1 MQGAYDGGEV
11 MMADRP
17 RLGIEGVFGLALGLL
32 APACGG
38 GDEVAETEATTQ
50 TQAGPG
56 TTGGPGPD
64 GSSGADPSTPTTSG
78 GSEDTGDEP
87 PLPTIIEVPLRRLT
101 AFEHRNTVADLFP
114 NLEPPVYG
122 LPVDD
127 RREGFDNNG
136 EAAIP
141 SKLHI
146 EQYNA
151 AAEQVA
157 DLAVQDLPALIDCT
171 PETDP
176 NCSVRFVTEFGARAF
191 RRPLTAAEVEAFRVF
206 FVGPPGDTDFSA
218 GVETTIQLML
228 QAPQFLYRIEL
239 HEAGG
244 TPGTLAPLD
253 GYQLATRLSY
263 FLWSSMPDAT
273 LLAAAAGGQLATPAQ
288 VEVEVRRML
297 DDPRAERAFLHFFR
311 QWGELERVDLV
322 SKLEEDTYDEATRSA
337 LREEFERFVRDV
349 LGHGEGSFGDL
360 LQSPRTFVNDRL
372 AGLYGVAGP
381 GPDMWAEVEL
391 DPTQRA
397 GMLTQPAFLAGH
409 GHPLNPS
416 PVKRGNFVL
425 QNLLCTNV
433 GSPPPIAEAMGSPKP
448 MPGMTNRQ
456 VYEELTKADQCN
468 ACHKMINPV
477 GFAFEHYDT
486 MGRFRELD
494 QGLPVDSSGAIN
506 GLSYAD
512 ATEFMAGLVADPLA
526 QNCFSRKWMIYS
538 LGGPQLVPDM
548 ASEVADAFSTAELN
562 LRELQVAIATHP
574 RFASYKVAP

>member
-1 MQGAYDGGEV
+1 
-11 MMADRP
+11 MADRP
-17 RLGIEGVFGLALGLL
+17 RLGIEGVLGLALGLL

-38 GDEVAETEATTQ
+38 GDEVAETGATTQ
-50 TQAGPG
+50 TQGGPG
-56 TTGGPGPD
+56 GTGGPGPD
-64 GSSGADPSTPTTSG
+64 DGTSGEDPTPTTSG

-87 PLPTIIEVPLRRLT
+87 PLPAVVDVPLRRLT
-101 AFEHRNTVADLFP
+101 AFEHRNTLADLFP
-114 NLEPPVYG
+114 NLE
-122 LPVDD
+122 LPDYELPLDD
-127 RREGFDNNG
+127 RREGFDNN
-136 EAAIP
+136 ADALIP

-151 AAEQVA
+151 AAEKIA

-171 PETDP
+171 PDTDP
-176 NCSVRFVTEFGARAF
+176 NCSVRFVSEFGARAF
-191 RRPLTAAEVEAFRVF
+191 RRPLTSAEVDAFRVF
-206 FVGPPGDTDFSA
+206 FTGPPGDTDFAA

-244 TPGTLAPLD
+244 APGSLAPLD

-263 FLWSSMPDAT
+263 FLWSSMPDQA
-273 LLAAAAGGQLATPAQ
+273 LLAAAANGQLATPAQ

-297 DDPRAERAFLHFFR
+297 DDPKAERAFLHFFR
-311 QWGELERVDLV
+311 QWGELDRVDLV
-322 SKLEEDTYDEATRSA
+322 SKLEDDGYDDATRSA
-337 LREEFERFVRDV
+337 LREEFDRFVRDV

-381 GPDMWAEVEL
+381 GPDTWAEVEL

-397 GMLTQPAFLAGH
+397 GILTQPAFLAGH

-456 VYEELTKADQCN
+456 VYEELTKADQCI
-468 ACHKMINPV
+468 ACHKVINPV

-494 QGLPVDSSGAIN
+494 QGLPVDASGAIN
-506 GLSYAD
+506 GLTYAD
-512 ATEFMAGLVADPLA
+512 ATEFMADLAADPLA

-548 ASEVADAFSTAELN
+548 ATEVTDAFATAEFN

-574 RFASYKVAP
+574 RFASYEVAP

>member
-1 MQGAYDGGEV
+1 MAYK
-11 MMADRP
+11 ARP
-17 RLGIEGVFGLALGLL
+17 GIELALGLAFGVL
-32 APACGG
+32 AMACGG
-38 GDEVAETEATTQ
+38 DEIAGTDAQ
-50 TQAGPG
+50 TS
-56 TTGGPGPD
+56 GGPGSTGAPEVTD
-64 GSSGADPSTPTTSG
+64 GSDGSGEDPPTPTSEG
-78 GSEDTGDEP
+78 GTDETGEDP
-87 PLPTIIEVPLRRLT
+87 PPPAVIDVPLRRLT
-101 AFEHRNTVADLFP
+101 AFEYRNTIADLFP
-114 NLEPPVYG
+114 TLTLPDYE

-136 EAAIP
+136 DALLP

-151 AAEQVA
+151 AAEAIA
-157 DLAVQDLPALIDCT
+157 DLAVTDLPALIDCT
-171 PETDP
+171 ADTDP
-176 NCSVRFVTEFGARAF
+176 NCGTRFVAEFGARAF
-191 RRPLTAAEVEAFRVF
+191 RRPLTAEEQAAFHVF
-206 FVGPPGDTDFSA
+206 FAGPPGDTDFAA
-218 GVETTIQLML
+218 GVEATIQLML

-239 HEAGG
+239 HEPGG
-244 TPGTLAPLD
+244 TPGELAALD

-263 FLWSSMPDAT
+263 FLWSSMPDPA
-273 LLAAAAGGQLATPAQ
+273 LLAAAADGKLATPAQ
-288 VEVEVRRML
+288 VETEVRRML
-297 DDPRAERAFLHFFR
+297 DDPKAERAFLHFFR

-322 SKLEEDTYDEATRSA
+322 SKLEEDAYDDATRSA
-337 LREEFERFVRDV
+337 MREEFERFVRDV
-349 LGHGEGSFGDL
+349 LFQGGGTFSDL

-391 DPTQRA
+391 DPAQRA
-397 GMLTQPAFLAGH
+397 GLFTQPAFLAGH

-456 VYEELTKADQCN
+456 VYEELTKAEQCT
-468 ACHKMINPV
+468 ACHQIINPV

-486 MGRFRELD
+486 MGRYRLLD
-494 QGLPVDSSGAIN
+494 QELPVDASGSIN
-506 GLSYAD
+506 MLTYND
-512 ATEFMAGLVADPLA
+512 ATEFMAALATDDLA
-526 QNCFSRKWMIYS
+526 QNCFTRKWLIYS

-548 ASEVADAFSTAELN
+548 AGEVADAFAAAEFN

-574 RFASYKVAP
+574 RFASYEVAP